1 MVPDLDKESAKL
13 GHVSTLSVVRERKQG
28 HLDFPKLP
36 RDSTA
41 TSSRSDVFRLGSH
54 VPAGM
59 DIASMGTSTRHAR
72 RQDGTW
78 LTDLSRQ
85 YIPSQQTSA
94 HSTPRISSHS
104 FLPRI
109 RVNNFDEPP
118 QRPLDEWTPQKSY
131 TTPPSLLPMSGH
143 SHATPTTTD
152 YSPEYTRVKHEPD
165 ADLGMPPLRLGWAYV
180 THNPSSAHTSV
191 QFSVSQVALPY

>member
-13 GHVSTLSVVRERKQG
+13 GHVSTLNVVRERKQG
-28 HLDFPKLP
+28 HLDLPKLSH
-36 RDSTA
+36 DSTA
-41 TSSRSDVFRLGSH
+41 TSSRLDVSRLGSH
-54 VPAGM
+54 VPASM
-59 DIASMGTSTRHAR
+59 DMTTMGTSAGHAR
-72 RQDGTW
+72 RQDGPW

-118 QRPLDEWTPQKSY
+118 QRPLDEWTLPQKSY
-131 TTPPSLLPMSGH
+131 TPPSSLLPISGR
-143 SHATPTTTD
+143 SHATLTTD
-152 YSPEYTRVKHEPD
+152 NSPEYTRVKHEPD

-180 THNPSSAHTSV
+180 THNPSSTHTSV
-191 QFSVSQVALPY
+191 QFSVSPVTLPY